1 MGYYE
6 KNYERG
12 KDMLNKKA
20 YTEAFFIINEMSE
33 EMRSKIPNKI
43 IKNIENKMDKTY
55 EFYID
60 EEDIES
66 AELLEDTEK
75 ILSVLYTDYLSTPEE
90 REIILNK
97 ERILSKQKNESST
110 HNIKINNPFD
120 EKKETKEKIK
130 ESNITELPKEKWY
143 TKIFKFLK
151 NIFD

>member
-1 MGYYE
+1 
-6 KNYERG
+6 
-12 KDMLNKKA
+12 MLDKRA
-20 YTEAFFIINEMSE
+20 YTEAYFIINEMSE
-33 EMRSKIPNKI
+33 EMRNKIPDKI
-43 IKNIENKMDKTY
+43 IKNIENRMDKTY

-60 EEDIES
+60 EEDIET

-97 ERILSKQKNESST
+97 EKIISKT
-110 HNIKINNPFD
+110 
-120 EKKETKEKIK
+120 KKEKFASKNITINEVFEKDIEKVEIKEEK

-151 NIFD
+151 NLFD

>member
-1 MGYYE
+1 
-6 KNYERG
+6 
-12 KDMLNKKA
+12 MLNKKA
-20 YTEAFFIINEMSE
+20 YTEAYFIINEMSE
-33 EMRSKIPNKI
+33 EMRSKIPDKI
-43 IKNIENKMDKTY
+43 IKNIESRMDKTY

-90 REIILNK
+90 REVILNK
-97 ERILSKQKNESST
+97 EKMLSKQKNKINT
-110 HNIKINNPFD
+110 HNITVNNPFD
-120 EKKETKEKIK
+120 DAKDTKEKIK
-130 ESNITELPKEKWY
+130 EANITELPKEKWY

>member
-1 MGYYE
+1 
-6 KNYERG
+6 
-12 KDMLNKKA
+12 MLNKKA